1 MRAVAN
7 VSNTEPLSTELERAL
22 LHALL
27 DEYERCNW
35 LYFDEQ
41 LRTPTLALSDSERF
55 LGRWTS
61 DLRRIE
67 MGRAFVLGHRWT
79 LVVEVLKHEM
89 AHQFVDEVLGVRDQT
104 AHGAVF
110 QRVCAERRID
120 PRAAGLPEEGPSS
133 DEGAPRATIL
143 ARVSKLLA
151 LAQSPNEHEAQ
162 AAMNL
167 AQKLMLEHNLGE
179 LEAKRRRAYISRELG
194 EPMGRLEESI
204 ALIGVVLRDHFFVE
218 IIQLRVWRPREGSR
232 GTVLEATGTADNV
245 AMAEYVYSF
254 LHHTAEALWE
264 QHKRAHKIKGD
275 RDRRAYRAGV
285 ITGFLEKLRVEQRS
299 NEQKGLVWVGDP
311 ALTEHYRARYPRIST
326 VRTGGSGSA
335 EARSHGHEAGKKL
348 VLRKGVEG
356 ASTSRGLQLGD
367 GKRR

>member
-1 MRAVAN
+1 VQN
-7 VSNTEPLSTELERAL
+7 IEPLSAELERAL

-27 DEYERCNW
+27 EEFTLSNG
-35 LYFDEQ
+35 LFFDER

-61 DLRRIE
+61 ALRRIE
-67 MGRAFVLGHRWT
+67 IGRSFVLGHRWT

-89 AHQFVDEVLGVRDQT
+89 AHQFVDEVLGVREET
-104 AHGAVF
+104 AHGAAF
-110 QRVCAERRID
+110 QRVCAERGID
-120 PRAAGLPEEGPSS
+120 PRAAGLP
-133 DEGAPRATIL
+133 DDVARDGAPLEDSGRTAVL
-143 ARVSKLLA
+143 SRVSKLLA

-162 AAMNL
+162 TAMNL

-179 LEAKRRRAYISRELG
+179 LEARRRRAYVSRELG
-194 EPMGRLEESI
+194 EPAGRLEESI
-204 ALIGVVLRDHFFVE
+204 GLIGVVLREHFFVE
-218 IIQLRVWRPREGSR
+218 VIQLRVWRAREGSR

-254 LHHTAEALWE
+254 LHHTAEGLWE

-285 ITGFLEKLRVEQRS
+285 VTGFLEKLRVEQKS
-299 NEQKGLVWVGDP
+299 NEEKGLVWVGDP
-311 ALTEHYRARYPRIST
+311 ELAKHYRTRYPRIAT
-326 VRTGGSGSA
+326 VRTGGAGSA

-356 ASTSRGLQLGD
+356 GTESRGLQLGA
-367 GKRR
+367 GRGR